1 MMLNISNVKSSTL
14 FFVFIFCFLFYSNAQ
29 RVNRYNKNSY
39 KFATIEDF
47 YSVVNKDTFRLK
59 ELRFSGVHD
68 RYYIQKGMYDRFG
81 KWEQSVY
88 KKQYDTLL
96 IWNDVRILK
105 NSDKLFKIAAKGHRV
120 GVNVYTAV
128 LVFDENNNDM
138 FGEDSVYKEQLANY
152 FANLIKTN
160 DDNKVDFYIDF
171 WEMLEKENKNSRHI
185 IFMKNKYEKIKKKN
199 LRRKLKKKN

>member
-29 RVNRYNKNSY
+29 RVNRYHKNLY

-47 YSVVNKDTFRLK
+47 YSIVNKDTFRLK

-81 KWEQSVY
+81 KWGQSVY

-105 NSDKLFKIAAKGHRV
+105 NSDKSFKIAAKGHRV

-138 FGEDSVYKEQLANY
+138 FGED
-152 FANLIKTN
+152 
-160 DDNKVDFYIDF
+160 
-171 WEMLEKENKNSRHI
+171 
-185 IFMKNKYEKIKKKN
+185 
-199 LRRKLKKKN
+199 

>member
-1 MMLNISNVKSSTL
+1 
-14 FFVFIFCFLFYSNAQ
+14 
-29 RVNRYNKNSY
+29 
-39 KFATIEDF
+39 
-47 YSVVNKDTFRLK
+47 
-59 ELRFSGVHD
+59 
-68 RYYIQKGMYDRFG
+68 MYDRFG
-81 KWEQSVY
+81 KWGQSVY

-105 NSDKLFKIAAKGHRV
+105 NSDKSFKIAAKGHRV